1 MTHWIQVSSGR
12 GPDECCWVAAR
23 VAYQILTEAQKE
35 NIDAVFIKAVPGR
48 FKNTF
53 KSVLISVEE
62 SAGINGFL
70 SRWQGTV
77 KWIGTS
83 RYRPDHKRKNWFVS
97 CEVFSPVP
105 QREWRANEFKFET
118 MRSSGPGGQH
128 ANKTESAVRVTHL
141 PTGLSA
147 VASEERSQHIN
158 KKLAMGRLGRILQK
172 QNEDSQKQS
181 VQQQWHHHNSL
192 VRGNAVRV
200 FKGQAFNEK
209 Q

>member
-23 VAYQILTEAQKE
+23 VAQRILTEAETE
-35 NIDAVFIKAVPGR
+35 NLDAEMIKAVPGR

-53 KSVLISVEE
+53 KSVLISIEDGE
-62 SAGINGFL
+62 GIGGLL

-77 KWIGTS
+77 KWIGKS
-83 RYRPDHKRKNWFVS
+83 RYRPEHKRRNWFVS

-105 QREWRANEFKFET
+105 QKEWHTSEFKFES

-147 VASEERSQHIN
+147 VASEERSQHVN
-158 KKLAMGRLGRILQK
+158 KKLAMGRLGRLLQ
-172 QNEDSQKQS
+172 QRNEDGQKLSEQR
-181 VQQQWHHHNSL
+181 QWQHHNTL

-200 FKGQAFNEK
+200 FKGQAFKEN